1 MTKIPL
7 PKNQTQYVTNFNDL
21 ISTPFKGEIN
31 AICWKRE
38 LLGDFAELVNKMKF
52 GGNMMEIDPDEL
64 LSLELSTQGQ
74 LAREILINDISMLE
88 DFGASPLLNI
98 IKCYQ
103 RDDISTFFPTDV
115 YSFHADR
122 SPVATDTFLCT
133 YYGESSEILPNAQG
147 LQKVLIPEIREE
159 LKKRYQGTVEGFES
173 FLSEEFYDLH
183 YQAKPN
189 SNLISLGLGN
199 LWKIAIDHPESQ
211 VAPCLHRAPK
221 EKEGENRLM
230 LIC

>member
-211 VAPCLHRAPK
+211 VAPCLHRASK